1 MNGSSISISNASDYR
16 IDDSFAYL
24 IRRILSLSRT
34 TLDARLRQAG
44 GPTGTQWRLL
54 HYLNLRGPLQIV
66 ELARL
71 CETDP
76 AGITRMI
83 DRLVRQ
89 GLCQRVRA
97 PADRR
102 VVNAM
107 LTERGRESP
116 RGLAPELQRIQA
128 ELLRGFDDS
137 EVGELRGLLERMVD
151 NAQTSGCNPG

>member
-1 MNGSSISISNASDYR
+1 MNSSLGSIYQPSEYR

-24 IRRILSLSRT
+24 IRRILVLTRT

-54 HYLNLRGPLQIV
+54 HYLFLRGPLQV
-66 ELARL
+66 AELARL

-76 AGITRMI
+76 AGMTRML

-89 GLCQRVRA
+89 GLCQRLRA

-102 VVNAM
+102 VVNVM
-107 LTERGRESP
+107 LTERGRESAK
-116 RGLAPELQRIQA
+116 RLAPELQQIQA

-137 EVGELRGLLERMVD
+137 EVGELRGFLERILD
-151 NAQTSGCNPG
+151 NGQTLGGDPG